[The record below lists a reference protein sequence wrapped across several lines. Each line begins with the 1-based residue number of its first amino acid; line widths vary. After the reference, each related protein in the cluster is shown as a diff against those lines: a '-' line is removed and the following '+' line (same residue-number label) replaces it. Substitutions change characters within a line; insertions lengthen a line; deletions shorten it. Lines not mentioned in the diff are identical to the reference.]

1 VTAELFVYGTL
12 APGEVSWPLL
22 APHVVESR
30 PNAVPGVLYDTRR
43 GYPGAVF
50 GPGTELVHGWS
61 CTLTDPPGEALEM
74 LDAFE
79 GDEYERIIVRCCDGT
94 EALTYHWIATLDG
107 LVPMRGGNWSM
118 AR

>member
-1 VTAELFVYGTL
+1 VTVELFVYGTL

-22 APHVVESR
+22 APHVLEAR
-30 PNAVPGVLYDTRR
+30 PNATPGVLYDTRR

-50 GPGTELVHGWS
+50 RPGPEVVHGWS
-61 CTLTDPPGEALEM
+61 CTLADPPLAALET

-79 GDEYERIIVRCCDGT
+79 GDEYERITVRCRDGT
-94 EALTYHWIATLDG
+94 DALTYQWIAPLDG
-107 LVPMRGGNWSM
+107 LRPVRGGNWSM